1 MANGSYTSTSST
13 ATGGTAPTS
22 ETTAVPVDLF
32 LQALQ
37 ALSNNAPLDQEQ
49 KPIPARFLAIRN
61 AHGDFEQD
69 VQNAFFKSPVLTKDP
84 AGTGSL
90 LALEELPSGSAKL
103 RLVKEDGTP
112 VTTLTFSSPPPFTVN
127 LTSDEAKQLFMVE
140 AYDSTDTLLGFGIPT
155 RP

>member
-1 MANGSYTSTSST
+1 MANGSYTSTTST
-13 ATGGTAPTS
+13 ATGGTNA
-22 ETTAVPVDLF
+22 TTTVPVDLF

-37 ALSNNAPLDQEQ
+37 ALTNNAQLDQEQ

-69 VQNAFFKSPVLTKDP
+69 VQNAFFNSPVLTKDP
-84 AGTGSL
+84 AGTASL
-90 LALEELPSGSAKL
+90 LAFGELPTGSAKL

-112 VTTLTFSSPPPFTVN
+112 VKTLTFSSPPPFTVN
-127 LTSDEAKQLFMVE
+127 LTSDEANHLFMVE